1 MSVHTYTGRQTEA
14 QRTMWRWLT
23 DRDSIARRLDWPL
36 LGAALALSLL
46 GATVVYSATRARTD
60 LTGDDPY
67 FFLMRHLLNIGI
79 GCGLAALVVWLGH
92 SRLRDLVPVLYAGTL
107 LLCLLVLSPLGSNV
121 NGSQSWIQLG
131 GGFAFQPSELVK
143 VSVILAMATLLA
155 SGVEGDNNSVPD
167 TPAVLRALGLVAVP
181 AVLILATPDVGTT
194 LVLAAI
200 ALGVLM
206 SSGAARRW
214 IIGLVT
220 AGLLLAVAVW
230 LLGVLDQYQINR
242 FAAFAN
248 PALDP
253 AGVGY
258 NTNQARIA
266 IGSGGLFGQ
275 GLFHGS
281 QTLGQFVPEQHTD
294 FIFTVVGEELG
305 FVGGAAVIGLFGVI
319 MWRGCVIAMK
329 SPDVYGTIVAGG
341 IVTWIAFQSFENMG
355 MALGIMPVTGVPLPF
370 LSYGGSST
378 FAIWIAV
385 GLLLAI
391 QVRRKTKLN

>member
-1 MSVHTYTGRQTEA
+1 MHSYTGRQSEA
-14 QRTMWRWLT
+14 QRPMWRWFT

-67 FFLMRHLLNIGI
+67 FFLMRHLLNICI

-155 SGVEGDNNSVPD
+155 AGVEGDNNSVPD

>member
-1 MSVHTYTGRQTEA
+1 
-14 QRTMWRWLT
+14 MWRWFT

-107 LLCLLVLSPLGSNV
+107 LLCLLVLSPQGSNV

-155 SGVEGDNNSVPD
+155 AGVEGDNNSVPD

-220 AGLLLAVAVW
+220 AGLLLAVGVW

>member
-1 MSVHTYTGRQTEA
+1 VSVHTYTGRQTEA